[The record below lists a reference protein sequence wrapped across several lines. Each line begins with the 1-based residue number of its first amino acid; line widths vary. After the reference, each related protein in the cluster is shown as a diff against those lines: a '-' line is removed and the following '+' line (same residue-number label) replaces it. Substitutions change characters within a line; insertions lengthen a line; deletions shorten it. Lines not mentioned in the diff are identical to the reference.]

1 MAVGSE
7 GVLVVVVVAWEPPI
21 RSTVRAP
28 LMPNRGRPTRDGEAK
43 PAGPASPAYKQL
55 LLGRELTLRLGASVS
70 RPSRHIFGASLT
82 KPLRSMHRILL
93 GLGFVPGP
101 PPLVV
106 AMVMYA
112 QGLRHAKP
120 SPGRIGWK
128 EDGRRGVEACEAGQ
142 EVRKSLLLTLSFLVP
157 KPSR

>member
-1 MAVGSE
+1 M
-7 GVLVVVVVAWEPPI
+7 
-21 RSTVRAP
+21 
-28 LMPNRGRPTRDGEAK
+28 
-43 PAGPASPAYKQL
+43 
-55 LLGRELTLRLGASVS
+55 S
-70 RPSRHIFGASLT
+70 RPSRHSIRASL
-82 KPLRSMHRILL
+82 PSHCDIRHRILL

-120 SPGRIGWK
+120 CPG
-128 EDGRRGVEACEAGQ
+128 EDGVEGRRGRGVEACEAGQ